1 MTLAEYL
8 LEQKGRPWF
17 AGVNDCTTFAGDWVR
32 SWGRGDP
39 MATWRGSYS
48 TDEGAETLVA
58 AAGGLVVL
66 WRQGMAGIAVPTTD
80 MAEGD
85 VGVIRAM
92 SLSGEATEI
101 GAIWT
106 GRRWAFR
113 VPAGLAFASADCL
126 EAWTRE

>member
-1 MTLAEYL
+1 MTLGEYL
-8 LEQKGRPWF
+8 ESQRGTVWQ
-17 AGVNDCTTFAGDWVR
+17 AGVNDCCTFAGDWVR

-39 MATWRGSYS
+39 MTAWRGSYS
-48 TDEGAETLVA
+48 TDDGAEALVA
-58 AAGGLVVL
+58 AAGCLVAL
-66 WRQGMAGIAVPTTD
+66 WRQGLAGIGVPTTD

-85 VGVIRAM
+85 VGVIRAAT
-92 SLSGEATEI
+92 LGGEATEI

-126 EAWTRE
+126 EAWTRG